1 MKDMVRVALDAMG
14 GDNAP
19 AEIVKGAIEAVNE
32 KEQIQ
37 VLLVGKEEEIQKELK
52 KYSYSEEQIKVVKAD
67 EVITNDEAPVMAI
80 RRKKDSSIVVALNL
94 IKAGEADAF
103 VSAGSTGAVLVGGQL
118 IAGRI
123 KGVER
128 PPLAP
133 LIPTV
138 KGVSLLVD
146 LSLIHI

>member
-103 VSAGSTGAVLVGGQL
+103 VSAGSTEQMVQPKNFGFESVYSFFYK
-118 IAGRI
+118 RI
-123 KGVER
+123 EN
-128 PPLAP
+128 
-133 LIPTV
+133 
-138 KGVSLLVD
+138 
-146 LSLIHI
+146 